1 MVSLHGAIP
10 VLPGAVYDDKRL
22 QAGARHRPLRER
34 GSSLA
39 ARGEDRATA
48 LDRFLAAH
56 ERRAYRMAYIAT
68 GNHDDALDV
77 VQDAMCKLVQRYAR
91 RTENEWPALFT
102 RIVQN
107 RLADFYRRN
116 AVRRRWRQWFGQSCE
131 DEQGGDP
138 LEQVPQPGTHQPDDQ
153 LGQARAMVQ
162 LDMALRELPLRQQ
175 QVFLLRQWEGLD
187 VAQTA
192 RAMGI
197 SEGSVK
203 THYSRAVQRLRS
215 QLEDHW
221 S

>member
-1 MVSLHGAIP
+1 MYGSIP
-10 VLPGAVYDDKRL
+10 VLPGAVYDGNRL
-22 QAGARHRPLRER
+22 PAGARHRPVREK
-34 GSSLA
+34 GTSLTVC
-39 ARGEDRATA
+39 GEDRATA
-48 LDRFLAAH
+48 LDRFLAAN
-56 ERRAYRMAYIAT
+56 ERRAYRMAYIAI

-91 RTENEWPALFT
+91 RAESEWPALFT

-116 AVRRRWRQWFGQSCE
+116 AGRRRWRQWFGHHSE
-131 DEQGGDP
+131 NEHEEDP
-138 LEQVPQPGTHQPDDQ
+138 LSHVPQPGTHQPDEQ
-153 LGQARAMVQ
+153 LGQARAMAQ
-162 LDMALRELPLRQQ
+162 LDTALRGLPLRQQ

-187 VAQTA
+187 VAETA

>member
-1 MVSLHGAIP
+1 MLSICKTIP
-10 VLPGAVYDDKRL
+10 DLSCAVYDEPEVQVGVHNRL
-22 QAGARHRPLRER
+22 AREGGIGLTVGDEN
-34 GSSLA
+34 
-39 ARGEDRATA
+39 RAVA

-56 ERRAYRMAYIAT
+56 ERRAYRMAYIAI

-91 RTENEWPALFT
+91 RAESEWPALFT

-107 RLADFYRRN
+107 KLADFYRRN
-116 AVRRRWRQWFGQSCE
+116 AVRRRWRHWFGQSDDDDHAE
-131 DEQGGDP
+131 DP
-138 LEQVPQPGTHQPDDQ
+138 LAQLPQPGTHQPDEQ
-153 LGQARAMVQ
+153 VGQARAMAQ
-162 LDMALRELPLRQQ
+162 LDTALRELPLRQQ
-175 QVFLLRQWEGLD
+175 QAFLLRQWEGLD

-192 RAMGI
+192 HAMGI

-221 S
+221 